1 MKLHRVDG
9 CNFDIGVFTNLT
21 EDHISK
27 NEHADME
34 EYFNCKC
41 MLFDLC
47 STGFINSDDK
57 TVMTIKDKNKTCTFK
72 TFGIKNSAD
81 IRADE
86 KTLKTDPSFID
97 FTAKINGKDEQ
108 FEVSIPGRFSV
119 YNSLGAISVAN
130 EFGVTP
136 DEMRQALKKFKSIRK
151 KMN

>member
-1 MKLHRVDG
+1 
-9 CNFDIGVFTNLT
+9 
-21 EDHISK
+21 
-27 NEHADME
+27 
-34 EYFNCKC
+34 

-97 FTAKINGKDEQ
+97 FTAIQ
-108 FEVSIPGRFSV
+108 CLVRFLRDLQ
-119 YNSLGAISVAN
+119 Y
-130 EFGVTP
+130 
-136 DEMRQALKKFKSIRK
+136 ALDRT
-151 KMN
+151 